1 MSFGSIRSFLLIAL
15 AAIAV
20 AIVPIT
26 AKADVVGPARVVDGD
41 TLEITGTKIRMHGI
55 DAPESKQSCLANGKT
70 YRCGQKATVALSE
83 LIGSS
88 DVRCEGKDQDRYG
101 RVIAV
106 CFVDQTNLNASL
118 VSQGWA
124 LAYRRYSNEFVGEEA
139 EAKSNNRGLWAGS
152 FIAPWDWRK
161 GARLAATDRTTSTD
175 QASGGCEIK
184 GNVSRNGSKIFHVP
198 GERHYEQTRIDE
210 SKGERWFCSEEE
222 AKVAGWRRSQQ

>member
-1 MSFGSIRSFLLIAL
+1 MPIGLSRLILTFAL
-15 AAIAV
+15 AVTVVAV
-20 AIVPIT
+20 ASIS

-88 DVRCEGKDQDRYG
+88 VVRCEGKDQDRYG

-106 CFVDQTNLNASL
+106 CFAGQTNLNASL

-124 LAYRRYSNEFVGEEA
+124 LAYRRYSMDYVGEETD
-139 EAKSNNRGLWAGS
+139 AKTNKHGLWAGT
-152 FIAPWDWRK
+152 FTAPWDWRRGK
-161 GARLAATDRTTSTD
+161 RIAAFQQPSTTVN
-175 QASGGCEIK
+175 GCEIK
-184 GNVSRNGSKIFHVP
+184 GNVSSNGSKIFHVP
-198 GERHYEQTRIDE
+198 GGRYYEQTRIDE
-210 SKGERWFCSEEE
+210 AKGERWFCSEAE

>member
-1 MSFGSIRSFLLIAL
+1 MPFGSIRSFLLVAL
-15 AAIAV
+15 AAIVVAV
-20 AIVPIT
+20 VPMT

-101 RVIAV
+101 RVIAI
-106 CFVDQTNLNASL
+106 CFVGQTNLNASL

-124 LAYRRYSNEFVGEEA
+124 LAYRRYSTDFVGEEA
-139 EAKSNNRGLWAGS
+139 EAESNKRGLWAGS

-161 GARLAATDRTTSTD
+161 GKRLATTD
-175 QASGGCEIK
+175 QTTTPVQAPGGCVIK
-184 GNVSRNGSKIFHVP
+184 GNISSSGSKIFHVP
-198 GERHYEQTRIDE
+198 GGRYYEQTRIDE
-210 SKGERWFCSEEE
+210 GKGERWFCSEDE
-222 AKVAGWRRSQQ
+222 AKIAGWRRSQQ

>member
-1 MSFGSIRSFLLIAL
+1 MPIGLSRLILTFAL
-15 AAIAV
+15 AVTVVAV
-20 AIVPIT
+20 ASIS
-26 AKADVVGPARVVDGD
+26 AKADVVGLARIVDGD

-70 YRCGQKATVALSE
+70 YRCGQKATVTLSE

-106 CFVDQTNLNASL
+106 CFVGQTNLKASL

-124 LAYRRYSNEFVGEEA
+124 LAYRRYSTDFVGEEVEA
-139 EAKSNNRGLWAGS
+139 ESNKRGLWAGS

-161 GARLAATDRTTSTD
+161 GKRLAATDQPTPSD
-175 QASGGCEIK
+175 QAPGGCVIK
-184 GNVSRNGSKIFHVP
+184 GNISSSGSKIFHVP
-198 GERHYEQTRIDE
+198 GGRYYEQTRIDE
-210 SKGERWFCSEEE
+210 GKGERWFCSEAE
-222 AKVAGWRRSQQ
+222 ANVAGWRQSQQ